1 MAGKV
6 VKYLRLDDISQQN
19 SLKCTWIMIRHKV
32 YDVSSFLQ
40 ERLFFSRCG
49 AREQHPGGEEVLREH
64 SGADATESFEDAG
77 HSADARR
84 VAAQMLIGELH
95 PDDRDKVTEPPE
107 SLATVLEEEPR
118 YVLARSHTHAKQR
131 RPNLTRRAHPPPF
144 QPLAELA
151 DSGGGGG
158 HRHAH
163 VRRVRGRALTSR
175 SRGFEVWPGAG
186 RKTPARLRASIRT
199 AVAKEIR
206 GTLIV
211 TSL

>member
-40 ERLFFSRCG
+40 E
-49 AREQHPGGEEVLREH
+49 HPGGEEVLREH

-107 SLATVLEEEPR
+107 SLATVLEEEPSR
-118 YVLARSHTHAKQR
+118 WLNWLIPVAAAAIVM
-131 RPNLTRRAHPPPF
+131 LTY
-144 QPLAELA
+144 
-151 DSGGGGG
+151 G
-158 HRHAH
+158 
-163 VRRVRGRALTSR
+163 VY
-175 SRGFEVWPGAG
+175 AG
-186 RKTPARLRASIRT
+186 EP
-199 AVAKEIR
+199 
-206 GTLIV
+206 
-211 TSL
+211 